1 MSLNDLQF
9 VLQGEKVLAEKCDD
23 EVVLINSISVRC
35 TIDYLTEGTLS
46 VFLPKFWD
54 GSTGLG
60 FDDER
65 SHDCRVNCLE
75 VILFGTIPNWAA
87 TLSCTLKKWSMVGLA
102 TCLPRLWC
110 TSRSTYV

>member
-9 VLQGEKVLAEKCDD
+9 VLQGGKVLAEKCDD

-60 FDDER
+60 FDNER
-65 SHDCRVNCLE
+65 SHDCRVRLSRGHFIQDIPDLGGNSQLHSKE
-75 VILFGTIPNWAA
+75 MVFG
-87 TLSCTLKKWSMVGLA
+87 GLHNMPA
-102 TCLPRLWC
+102 KAVV
-110 TSRSTYV
+110 Y